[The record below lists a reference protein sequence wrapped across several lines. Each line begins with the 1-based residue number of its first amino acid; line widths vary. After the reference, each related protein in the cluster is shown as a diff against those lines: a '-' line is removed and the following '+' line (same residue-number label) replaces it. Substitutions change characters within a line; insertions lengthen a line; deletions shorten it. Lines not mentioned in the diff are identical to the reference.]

1 MSCAQIRWASPCNE
15 ANAQCRS
22 LWGKTT
28 YFSVIWLRLVSAA
41 WYLIIQSHCLRML
54 FALLKPPAH
63 TPRVHTYMQ
72 LPVFVQV
79 QLGST
84 VVNSSFSFK
93 SRPARVLLSRIKY
106 TFVITSRKRFNTR
119 TRSPASRNL
128 GSMSQC
134 WPCTTGAELSQRNFS
149 FEKQLDWSTVTTTL
163 LFESKRQRIANT
175 SL

>member
-1 MSCAQIRWASPCNE
+1 MTATSKHSLISYYTNTLFGNALCLVETSRPHSTCAHIYA
-15 ANAQCRS
+15 
-22 LWGKTT
+22 TT
-28 YFSVIWLRLVSAA
+28 RFF
-41 WYLIIQSHCLRML
+41 H
-54 FALLKPPAH
+54 
-63 TPRVHTYMQ
+63 
-72 LPVFVQV
+72 V

-106 TFVITSRKRFNTR
+106 TFVITGRNCFNAR
-119 TRSPASRNL
+119 TRSPASKNL